1 MNKEITLAECS
12 SDMMFGADVQTFA
25 AEVST
30 AHKQLGRPTV
40 PRMKEKKSNINK
52 AIFIFFLNQLS
63 LEFENL

>member
-1 MNKEITLAECS
+1 
-12 SDMMFGADVQTFA
+12 MMFGADVQTFA

-52 AIFIFFLNQLS
+52 AIFIFF
-63 LEFENL
+63 